1 MPLSSDT
8 DYSWTRQTPIGRAK
22 PGKGGISGNRADDGA
37 GTAGGARTGAPG
49 PRRSAG
55 DERIGAEAAGMVGA
69 VRAPLRERR
78 RRADV
83 RNEGDQRAV
92 RTAGTAR
99 TALESWILIKR

>member
-1 MPLSSDT
+1 MDASNADRSSKAWKGGYFGESGGRRRGDG
-8 DYSWTRQTPIGRAK
+8 RRRAHGRAG
-22 PGKGGISGNRADDGA
+22 PAS
-37 GTAGGARTGAPG
+37 AR
-49 PRRSAG
+49 

-83 RNEGDQRAV
+83 RDEGGQRAV

-99 TALESWILIKR
+99 TALESWILINR